1 MMVEAKINLSI
12 PIFTE
17 DFMHTISVEE
27 LENLDRSNITILD
40 IRSEDD
46 FRRGS
51 LPGAIHVPMKRN
63 LDEDRS
69 EEGFFEPESVK
80 AVENAIPAN
89 RPVYIF
95 CHTGNQSQEAVKI
108 LTGLGY
114 QAVNIEGGYRSWLRL
129 SLERMVSNDSVT
141 ERTREIERTLIKKFR
156 KSIWRPFTRAI
167 RDYQLIQD
175 GDRIAVCISGGK
187 DSMLL
192 AKLMQEIQKHGPVS
206 FELVFLVMNPGYNAD
221 NWKIIQNNARILG
234 IPLTVFE
241 TEIFDVVAEIDKN
254 PCYLCARMRRGY
266 LYSHAKELG
275 CNKIALGHHF
285 DDVIE
290 TILMGM
296 LYGAKIETMMPKLHS
311 QNFEGME
318 LIRPLYLVKEA
329 DIKAWRDSNDLH
341 FIQCACRFTENCTSC
356 GGGRGSK
363 RDEMKELIA
372 QFRKISPF
380 IESNIFNRVQTVNL
394 RTILGYHKEKEAYW
408 FLDDYAARKSREDS

>member
-1 MMVEAKINLSI
+1 MVEAKINLSI

-290 TILMGM
+290 TTLMSM
-296 LYGAKIETMMPKLHS
+296 LYGAEMRTMLPKLHS
-311 QNFEGME
+311 THFPGME
-318 LIRPLYLVKEA
+318 LIRPLYFVKER
-329 DIKAWRDSNDLH
+329 DILAWVRYNELH
-341 FIQCACRFTENCTSC
+341 FIQCACTATDGSRGS
-356 GGGRGSK
+356 GSK
-363 RDEMKELIA
+363 RAEVKALIA
-372 QFRKISPF
+372 DLRRSNPQ
-380 IESNIFNRVQTVNL
+380 IENNIFRSAENVNLQTV
-394 RTILGYHKEKEAYW
+394 LGYHDGENRTTFLEAY
-408 FLDDYAARKSREDS
+408 ARGSMAD